1 MLLGVAAALAG
12 FIDAIAGGGGLIS
25 IPALLAA
32 GVPPVSALATNKL
45 QSMFSVATACARF
58 ARTGLIDFRR
68 YGATAALVFL
78 CAALGGI
85 AIQFVP
91 TRVLTYVMPV
101 LILLVVGYVLFSPRM
116 SDIDSHE
123 RLGRGGYAPIAGAIG
138 FYDGLFGPGAGSF
151 YATSLVALRG
161 MGLKRAVA
169 NTKLFNFMS
178 NVAAFIMFAIGGHML
193 WAAGLLMAVCGIAGA
208 WIGSH
213 FAIRFGARLIR
224 PLLVVMSLG
233 LTAKMVAENWP
244 I

>member
-1 MLLGVAAALAG
+1 MAAALAG
-12 FIDAIAGGGGLIS
+12 FIDAIAGGGGLIT

-58 ARTGLIDFRR
+58 ARTGLIDLRA
-68 YGATAALVFL
+68 YGTTAAVVFL
-78 CAALGGI
+78 CAAAGGI

-91 TRVLTYVMPV
+91 TRILTYVMPI
-101 LILLVVGYVLFSPRM
+101 LILIVVAYVLFSPRM
-116 SDIDSHE
+116 TDLDSHE
-123 RLGRGGYAPIAGAIG
+123 RLGRGAYAPVAGGIG

-178 NVAAFIMFAIGGHML
+178 NFAAFIMFAIGGHML
-193 WAAGLLMAVCGIAGA
+193 WMAGLMMAACGMAGA
-208 WIGSH
+208 WVGSH
-213 FAIRFGARLIR
+213 FAIRFGARVIR